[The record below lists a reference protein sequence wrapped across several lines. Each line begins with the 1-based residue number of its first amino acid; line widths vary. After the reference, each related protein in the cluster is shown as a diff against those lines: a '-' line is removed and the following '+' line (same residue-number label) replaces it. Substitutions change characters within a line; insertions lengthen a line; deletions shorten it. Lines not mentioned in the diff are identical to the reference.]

1 MTDPLQDALGAPS
14 LLLAMPQVLDPFFHR
29 SVVLLMAHG
38 EDGSLGLVVNRPADL
53 KIEEVLRDMEI
64 PWSGDPEAAAF
75 VGGPVQPQFG
85 SVLWSGGGPEGETV
99 TEIVPGLSLTQ
110 HLDDL
115 AKLAALPPDGLRL
128 VLGYAGW
135 SPGQLMEEFVRND
148 WISAPLDV
156 DVVFQQDPDS
166 AWEAGLR
173 SVGLDPAALAAIA
186 DSTDV
191 AN

>member
-1 MTDPLQDALGAPS
+1 MNDSLQDALEAPS
-14 LLLAMPQVLDPFFHR
+14 LLIAMPQVLDPFFYR

-53 KIEEVLRDMEI
+53 RIEEVLTDMEI
-64 PWSGDPEAAAF
+64 PWSGDPEASAF

-85 SVLWSGGGPEGETV
+85 SVLWSGDGPEGDTV

-115 AKLAALPPDGLRL
+115 AKLAALPPEGLRL

-148 WISAPLDV
+148 WISAPLAV
-156 DVVFQQDPDS
+156 DLVFQPDPES

-173 SVGLDPAALAAIA
+173 SVGLDPAALAAIS